1 MADESDIPKGYLPGA
16 DDALGDGLGTGAS
29 GTVHRD
35 RARLYAGVLLGA
47 LLTAFA
53 LTNLDDVKVHWIVG
67 TSHTPLIIVVVVA
80 FLFGMAIDRLILRA
94 RRRRAKTD

>member
-1 MADESDIPKGYLPGA
+1 MADGTDTPKGYLSGA
-16 DDALGDGLGTGAS
+16 DDAPDDTLGTGAP

-35 RARLYAGVLLGA
+35 RARLYAGGLLGA

-53 LTNLDDVKVHWIVG
+53 LTNLDDVKVHWIIG
-67 TSHTPLIIVVVVA
+67 TSHTPLIIVVAVT

-94 RRRRAKTD
+94 QRRRAKTD